1 MIWLPRG
8 TNLALEFLKTFDLA
22 FSIFAPA
29 DRRRLT
35 AAAAGK
41 IRRAL
46 QPVTID

>member
-1 MIWLPRG
+1 LPEGQPFRS
-8 TNLALEFLKTFDLA
+8 EFLKTFDLA